1 MENITTLE
9 RIEVACEK
17 YKSNCVFD
25 IEEEDVI
32 EEVVEE
38 EEEE

>member
-1 MENITTLE
+1 MKNIITIE
-9 RIEVACEK
+9 KIEVACEK

-32 EEVVEE
+32 EEVMEE
-38 EEEE
+38 E